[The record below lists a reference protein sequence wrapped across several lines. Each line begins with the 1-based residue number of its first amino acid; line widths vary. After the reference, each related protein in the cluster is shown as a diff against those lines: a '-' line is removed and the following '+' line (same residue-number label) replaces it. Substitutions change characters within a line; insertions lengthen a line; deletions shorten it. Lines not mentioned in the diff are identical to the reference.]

1 MVSNVPGYAGKI
13 LRVNLTSREIKEQQ
27 VNRELAYTF
36 LGGSG
41 FGTKILW
48 DEVGLEVEPFAG
60 ENRLIFAVGPLTGTI
75 YPTAGR
81 FEVIGKSPLTG
92 IYGDANSGG
101 HFAPKMKQAGYDAVV
116 FQGRSPEPVYLW
128 LNGQSAELRR
138 AGNVWGRGTEETE
151 KVLREELGDSRIE
164 SACIGQAGE
173 NLVRYAAVMTHGCAA
188 ARSGL
193 GALMGFMRVK
203 AIAARGDMKF
213 EIAHSPDFIKDAL
226 VARKE
231 VLGNEF
237 TPGLS
242 KYGTAQLVQPMSKVG
257 RFPTKN
263 FQQGHFEYAE
273 DISAEAIL
281 EKHFERRIACASCPI
296 GCHHLIAVKNGKYAG
311 TTNRVIEYESINS
324 FGARVWNR
332 DLPSIIEADR
342 LCDDYGLDTI
352 SAGACIA
359 FAMELYE
366 KGILT
371 KNDTDLDLTWGNSDT
386 VIELVHRIAQRKEL
400 GKLLGE
406 GVRRASKTI
415 GKGSEYYAMHI
426 KGQEISAQD
435 GRSQQSMGLAQ
446 ATSSRG
452 ADHLKGFPTID
463 EMGYPTEA
471 VKRYG
476 DKYLPEIIDGS
487 QTKYKAMV
495 VKDGEEFGT
504 VIDSIGICKFGT
516 FFPPALYW
524 DRIATALSLVTGF
537 DVDVPKL
544 KVIGE
549 RIVNLQRM
557 FNVREGM
564 SRKDDNQPSRLLE
577 EKSPSPGRAYGHVV
591 YLKPMLDDY
600 YRLRS
605 WNTETGI
612 PTDSKLS
619 QLSLEYTIPTAK
631 KMRKETVAKTAKNF
645 DAVEVDRVNLKPGSV

>member
-1 MVSNVPGYAGKI
+1 MVSKVPGYAGNI
-13 LRVNLTSREIKEQQ
+13 LRVNLTNGRIMEQK
-27 VNRELAYTF
+27 VNSELALNF

-48 DEVGLEVEPFAG
+48 DEVGPEVEPLSG

-81 FEVIGKSPLTG
+81 FEVVGKSPLTG

-101 HFAPKMKQAGYDAVV
+101 HFAPRMKQAGYDAVV
-116 FQGRSPEPVYLW
+116 FQGRSPKPVYLW
-128 LNGQSAELRR
+128 LNNGSAELRDAKNLWR
-138 AGNVWGRGTEETE
+138 HGTEETE
-151 KVLREELGDSRIE
+151 KILQEELGDRRIQ

-203 AIAARGDMKF
+203 AIVAQGEMKF
-213 EIAHSPDFIKDAL
+213 EIAHSSDFVKDAL
-226 VARKE
+226 TAQRE

-263 FQQGHFEYAE
+263 FQQGHFEFAE
-273 DISAEAIL
+273 EIGAEALL
-281 EKHFERRIACASCPI
+281 EKHFVRRIACASCPI
-296 GCHHLIAVKNGKYAG
+296 GCHHVVAVRDGKYSG
-311 TTNRVIEYESINS
+311 STNLVVEYESINS
-324 FGARVWNR
+324 LGARVWNR
-332 DLPSIIEADR
+332 DLPTIIEADR

-352 SAGACIA
+352 STGASIA

-371 KNDTDLDLTWGNSDT
+371 KNDTDLDLTWGNPDT
-386 VIELVHRIAQRKEL
+386 VIELIHRIAHRKEL
-400 GKLLGE
+400 GRLLGE
-406 GVRRASKTI
+406 GVRRASMEI

-446 ATSSRG
+446 VTSSRG

-463 EMGYPTEA
+463 EIGYPTEA

-476 DKYLPEIIDGS
+476 ETYLPEIIDGI

-495 VKDGEEFGT
+495 VKDGEDFGT
-504 VIDSIGICKFGT
+504 VIDSTGICKFGT

-524 DRIATALSLVTGF
+524 DRIATVISLITGF
-537 DVDVPKL
+537 NIDVPKL
-544 KVIGE
+544 KMIGE

-557 FNVREGM
+557 FNVREGI
-564 SRKDDNQPSRLLE
+564 SRKDDIQPRRLLE

-591 YLKPMLDDY
+591 YLNAMLEDY
-600 YRLRS
+600 YQLRN
-605 WNTETGI
+605 WDTHTGI
-612 PTDSKLS
+612 PLDDTLDR
-619 QLSLEYTIPTAK
+619 LSLTFTIPTAE
-631 KMRKETVAKTAKNF
+631 KMRKESMTRVAKHSK
-645 DAVEVDRVNLKPGSV
+645 

>member
-1 MVSNVPGYAGKI
+1 MVSNIPGYAGTI
-13 LRVNLTSREIKEQQ
+13 LRVNLTRGEINEQRIS
-27 VNRELAYTF
+27 RELAYTF

-41 FGTKILW
+41 FGTKVLW
-48 DEVGLEVEPFAG
+48 DEVGPEVEPFSG

-101 HFAPKMKQAGYDAVV
+101 HFAPKMKQAGYDAVI

-128 LNGQSAELRR
+128 LNDKSAELRN
-138 AGNVWGRGTEETE
+138 AKNVWGHGTEETE
-151 KVLREELGDSRIE
+151 KILQEELGDPRIQ

-173 NLVRYAAVMTHGCAA
+173 NFVRYAAVMTHGCAA
-188 ARSGL
+188 ARAGL
-193 GALMGFMRVK
+193 GALMGFMRLK
-203 AIAARGDMKF
+203 AISAQGDTKF

-226 VARKE
+226 VAQKE
-231 VLGNEF
+231 VLENEF

-273 DISAEAIL
+273 DIGAEALL
-281 EKHFERRIACASCPI
+281 EKHFVRRIACASCPI
-296 GCHHLIAVKNGKYAG
+296 GCHHVVAVKDGKYAG
-311 TTNRVIEYESINS
+311 STNRVIEYESINGL
-324 FGARVWNR
+324 GARVWNR

-352 SAGACIA
+352 STGACIA

-371 KNDTDLDLTWGNSDT
+371 KNHTDLDLNWGNSDT
-386 VIELVHRIAQRKEL
+386 VVELVHRIAHRKEL

-406 GVRRASKTI
+406 GVRRASKVI

-463 EMGYPTEA
+463 EIGYPAEA

-476 DKYLPEIIDGS
+476 EKYLPEIIDGI

-524 DRIATALSLVTGF
+524 DRIATALSLITGF
-537 DVDVPKL
+537 DIDVPKL
-544 KVIGE
+544 KMIGE

-557 FNVREGM
+557 FNVREGI
-564 SRKDDNQPSRLLE
+564 SRKDDNQPRRLLE

-591 YLKPMLDDY
+591 YLKTMLDDY
-600 YRLRS
+600 YNLRS
-605 WNTETGI
+605 WDPETGI
-612 PTDSKLS
+612 PSDGKLS
-619 QLSLEYTIPTAK
+619 QLSLEYTIPMAK
-631 KMRKETVAKTAKNF
+631 KMRKETLARTSDDSNEAKSMK
-645 DAVEVDRVNLKPGSV
+645 

>member
-1 MVSNVPGYAGKI
+1 MKSKVPGYAGNI
-13 LRVNLTSREIKEQQ
+13 LRVDLTRGKLKDQEVAREF
-27 VNRELAYTF
+27 AYTF
-36 LGGSG
+36 LGGNG

-48 DEVGLEVEPFAG
+48 DEVGPEVEPFSAA
-60 ENRLIFAVGPLTGTI
+60 NRLIFAVGPLTGTI

-81 FEVIGKSPLTG
+81 FEIIGKSPLTG

-116 FQGRSPEPVYLW
+116 FQGRSPKPVYLY
-128 LNGQSAELRR
+128 LNDGKAELRD
-138 AGNVWGRGTEETE
+138 AKNVWGHGTQETE
-151 KVLREELGDSRIE
+151 KILQDELGDARAQ

-193 GALMGFMRVK
+193 GALMGFMRLK
-203 AIAARGDMKF
+203 AVVAQGDMKL
-213 EIAHSPDFIKDAL
+213 EVAHSPDFIKDAL
-226 VARKE
+226 AAQKE
-231 VLGNEF
+231 VLRNEF

-242 KYGTAQLVQPMSKVG
+242 KYGTAQLVQPMSAVG

-263 FQQGHFEYAE
+263 FQQGHYAF
-273 DISAEAIL
+273 AEEIGAEVL
-281 EKHFERRIACASCPI
+281 AEKHFVRRMACASCPI
-296 GCHHLIAVKNGKYAG
+296 GCHHIVAVKDGKYAG
-311 TTNRVIEYESINS
+311 STNLVIEYESINS

-359 FAMELYE
+359 FAMELFE
-366 KGILT
+366 KGILSSD
-371 KNDTDLDLTWGNSDT
+371 DTNLDLHWGNADT
-386 VIELVHRIAQRKEL
+386 IIELVHRIAHRKEL
-400 GKLLGE
+400 GELLGE
-406 GVRRASKTI
+406 GVRIASKEI

-476 DKYLPEIIDGS
+476 EKYLPEIIDGI

-524 DRIATALSLVTGF
+524 DRIATSLSLITGF
-537 DVDVPKL
+537 GIDVPIL
-544 KVIGE
+544 KTIGE

-564 SRKDDNQPSRLLE
+564 SRKDDNQPRRLLE
-577 EKSPSPGRAYGHVV
+577 EKSPSPGRAYGHAI

-600 YRLRS
+600 YQLRS
-605 WNTETGI
+605 WDIETGI
-612 PTDSKLS
+612 PSDSKLR
-619 QLSLEYTIPTAK
+619 QLNLEYTIPTAT
-631 KMRKETVAKTAKNF
+631 KMRKTAIASTK
-645 DAVEVDRVNLKPGSV
+645 V

>member
-1 MVSNVPGYAGKI
+1 MATIPGYAGKI
-13 LRVNLTSREIKEQQ
+13 LRVNLSTGKIAI
-27 VNRELAYTF
+27 RELHKDFAYDF

-48 DEVGLEVEPFAG
+48 DEVGSGVEPFSG
-60 ENRLIFAVGPLTGTI
+60 DNRLIFGVGPLTGTI

-81 FEVIGKSPLTG
+81 FEVVGKSPLTG

-101 HFAPKMKQAGYDAVV
+101 HFAPKMKQAGFDAVV
-116 FQGRSPEPVYLW
+116 FQGRSPKPVYLF
-128 LNGQSAELRR
+128 LNDGKAELRN
-138 AGNVWGRGTEETE
+138 AKLVWNHGTEETE
-151 KVLREELGDSRIE
+151 RILREEIGDPRVE

-193 GALMGFMRVK
+193 GALMGFMRLK
-203 AIAARGDMKF
+203 AIAALGDMRTNPAK
-213 EIAHSPDFIKDAL
+213 SQDFIKDSLTAHKQIL
-226 VARKE
+226 TNA
-231 VLGNEF
+231 F

-242 KYGTAQLVQPMSKVG
+242 KYGTAQLVVPMSIVG

-263 FQQGHFEYAE
+263 FQQGHFEFVDE
-273 DISAEAIL
+273 ISAEEVV
-281 EKHFERRIACASCPI
+281 EKHFVRRIACASCPI
-296 GCHHLIAVKNGKYAG
+296 GCHHIVQVKEGRYAG
-311 TTNRVIEYESINS
+311 SPNTVIEYESINALGS
-324 FGARVWNR
+324 RVWNR
-332 DLPSIIEADR
+332 NLPSILEADR

-352 SAGACIA
+352 STGACIA

-366 KGILT
+366 KNILT
-371 KNDTDLDLTWGNSDT
+371 SNDTKVDLSWGNSDS
-386 VIELVHRIAQRKEL
+386 VLELVTMIAQRKEL
-400 GKLLGE
+400 GNLLAE
-406 GVRRASKTI
+406 GVRRAAEKI

-426 KGQEISAQD
+426 KGQEIPSQD

-471 VKRYG
+471 VQRYG
-476 DKYLPEIIDGS
+476 EQYLPEIVDGI

-524 DRIATALSLVTGF
+524 DRIATALTLVTGF
-537 DVDVPKL
+537 DIDVPKL
-544 KVIGE
+544 KMTGE

-557 FNVREGM
+557 FNVREGIT
-564 SRKDDNQPSRLLE
+564 RKDDTQPRRLLE
-577 EKSPSPGRAYGHVV
+577 EKSPSPGRAKGHVV
-591 YLKPMLDDY
+591 YLKPMLDEY
-600 YRLRS
+600 YRLRN
-605 WNTETGI
+605 WEVDTGI
-612 PTDSKLS
+612 PTDQKLQ
-619 QLSLEYTIPTAK
+619 QLGLGYTTPVANE
-631 KMRKETVAKTAKNF
+631 MRKKET
-645 DAVEVDRVNLKPGSV
+645 ERLQS

>member
-1 MVSNVPGYAGKI
+1 MVSKVPGYAGNI
-13 LRVNLTSREIKEQQ
+13 LRVNLTNGRIMEQK
-27 VNRELAYTF
+27 VNSELALNF

-48 DEVGLEVEPFAG
+48 DEVGPEVEPLSG

-81 FEVIGKSPLTG
+81 FEVVGKSPLTG

-101 HFAPKMKQAGYDAVV
+101 HFAPRMKQAGYDAVV
-116 FQGRSPEPVYLW
+116 FQGRSPKPVYLW
-128 LNGQSAELRR
+128 LNNGSAELRDAKNIWR
-138 AGNVWGRGTEETE
+138 HGTEETE
-151 KVLREELGDSRIE
+151 KILQEELGDRRVQ

-203 AIAARGDMKF
+203 AIVAQGEMKF
-213 EIAHSPDFIKDAL
+213 EIAHSSDFVKDAL
-226 VARKE
+226 TAQRE

-263 FQQGHFEYAE
+263 FQQGHFEFAE
-273 DISAEAIL
+273 EIGAEALL
-281 EKHFERRIACASCPI
+281 EKHFVRRIACASCPI
-296 GCHHLIAVKNGKYAG
+296 GCHHVVTVRDGKYTG
-311 TTNRVIEYESINS
+311 STNLVVEYESINS
-324 FGARVWNR
+324 LGARVWNR
-332 DLPSIIEADR
+332 DLPTIIEADR

-352 SAGACIA
+352 STGASIA
-359 FAMELYE
+359 FAMESYE
-366 KGILT
+366 KGVLT
-371 KNDTDLDLTWGNSDT
+371 KNDTDLDLTWGNPDT
-386 VIELVHRIAQRKEL
+386 VIELIHRIAHRIEL

-406 GVRRASKTI
+406 GVRRASMEI

-446 ATSSRG
+446 VTSSRG

-463 EMGYPTEA
+463 EIGYPTEA

-476 DKYLPEIIDGS
+476 ETYLPEIIDGI

-495 VKDGEEFGT
+495 VKDGEDFGT
-504 VIDSIGICKFGT
+504 VIDSTGICKFGT

-524 DRIATALSLVTGF
+524 DRIATAISLITGF
-537 DVDVPKL
+537 NIDVPKL
-544 KVIGE
+544 KMIGE

-557 FNVREGM
+557 FNVREGI
-564 SRKDDNQPSRLLE
+564 SRKDDTQPRRLLE

-591 YLKPMLDDY
+591 YLTAMLEDY
-600 YRLRS
+600 YRLRN
-605 WNTETGI
+605 WDTHTGI
-612 PTDSKLS
+612 PLDDTLDR
-619 QLSLEYTIPTAK
+619 LSLTFTIPTAE
-631 KMRKETVAKTAKNF
+631 KMRKESMTRVAKHSK
-645 DAVEVDRVNLKPGSV
+645 